1 MNKTLF
7 NGLLF
12 AATLG
17 LLSGCQD
24 PTPEQGKEPPT
35 PIVDTAYAED
45 STATG
50 SANSEWMMCPEQ
62 RPEMCAQI
70 YQPVCGIM
78 DTGVRCVTT
87 PCPSSTQKTF
97 GNACTACAEIR
108 VSQYRDGECESTN
121 EDVTKDETVE
131 EN

>member
-1 MNKTLF
+1 MNKIF
-7 NGLLF
+7 VRGLLF

-24 PTPEQGKEPPT
+24 PTPEPGKQPPA
-35 PIVDTAYAED
+35 PIVDTARAEEP
-45 STATG
+45 TADAGET
-50 SANSEWMMCPEQ
+50 AEWLTCPEQ

-70 YQPVCGIM
+70 YQPVCGLV

-97 GNACTACAEIR
+97 GNACTACAEAS
-108 VSQYRDGECESTN
+108 VNQYRAGECQIDNTETD
-121 EDVTKDETVE
+121 EDAL

>member
-1 MNKTLF
+1 MNKILVR
-7 NGLLF
+7 GLLF

-17 LLSGCQD
+17 LLSGCQE
-24 PTPEQGKEPPT
+24 PTPGPEEQPPT
-35 PIVDTAYAED
+35 PIVDTVHAQEPI
-45 STATG
+45 TEF
-50 SANSEWMMCPEQ
+50 SEALEWQMCPEQ

-70 YQPVCGIM
+70 YQPVCGIV

-97 GNACTACAEIR
+97 GNACTACAEAS
-108 VSQYRDGECESTN
+108 VNQYRAGECQTDNKETD
-121 EDVTKDETVE
+121 EDAL